1 MIQNHYVIITKKE
14 TTTQEILH
22 DGNKGYQ
29 HGWNPDGLD
38 FRFSITDKNLN
49 ISHSTVFINTD
60 DNTNFNVCFVDWIHR
75 SSTAEQDIQ
84 LKIGKLL
91 SRFGDVSK

>member
-1 MIQNHYVIITKKE
+1 MMVIKVISTDGIQMDLIS
-14 TTTQEILH
+14 
-22 DGNKGYQ
+22 D
-29 HGWNPDGLD
+29 
-38 FRFSITDKNLN
+38 FSITDKNSN
-49 ISHSTVFINTD
+49 INHSTVFINTD